1 VTRVDPHGLSPLNAT
16 EVGSVTSSKR
26 SRESSRSTV
35 HPATG
40 WGAKVGENDGADE
53 SVWSPL
59 VFCSVV
65 QWRAAAQR
73 VSCVD
78 KGMEEGRDVRALEL
92 DGVAPVRT
100 QHLRLGL
107 LWTW

>member
-1 VTRVDPHGLSPLNAT
+1 
-16 EVGSVTSSKR
+16 
-26 SRESSRSTV
+26 
-35 HPATG
+35 
-40 WGAKVGENDGADE
+40 VGENDGTDE

-59 VFCSVV
+59 VFCSEVKR
-65 QWRAAAQR
+65 RAAAQR
-73 VSCVD
+73 ASCVD